1 MLQEHYEA
9 VMRRTLERSQRVE
22 QRQKRWSW
30 GGISESDNR
39 PGDPDAGASSPVAI
53 VISPASPEKP
63 PRTQADKRSTST
75 MNLKQP
81 ADSGINRRLSSSSA
95 TLIKSP
101 DKKCHLCPRSA
112 SASPLHLMQ
121 RGPVRSRSIDRQKST
136 TLPTSASADQLN
148 PSLVRHHESGRHM
161 KT

>member
-39 PGDPDAGASSPVAI
+39 PARKPLASPVDGGFL
-53 VISPASPEKP
+53 SRLLTP
-63 PRTQADKRSTST
+63 TQASIARSKS
-75 MNLKQP
+75 
-81 ADSGINRRLSSSSA
+81 AAALSEGGEA
-95 TLIKSP
+95 P
-101 DKKCHLCPRSA
+101 A

>member
-101 DKKCHLCPRSA
+101 DKTRKPL
-112 SASPLHLMQ
+112 ASPVDGGFLSRLLTPTQASIARSKSAAALSEGGEAPGNPH
-121 RGPVRSRSIDRQKST
+121 RGDP
-136 TLPTSASADQLN
+136 L
-148 PSLVRHHESGRHM
+148 
-161 KT
+161 